1 MNHTHR
7 AAVLGG
13 LLAIALPFCAAQ
25 AQLSGDLLK
34 SGANGASSLLGGG
47 AGGLLSGS
55 GAGSSNISNIAGVL
69 QYCLKN
75 KYLSGNSAQSIQ
87 DSLMNK
93 TTNKPSTT
101 SSSYTDGI
109 KGILHS
115 DDGKQMNLGG
125 SGLKAAATEQI
136 CNTVLS
142 SAKSML

>member
-7 AAVLGG
+7 IAVLGG

-34 SGANGASSLLGGG
+34 NGANSAGSLLGGG

-69 QYCLKN
+69 EYCLKN

-93 TTNKPSTT
+93 PTDKPSTT
-101 SSSYTDGI
+101 SSSYTDGL
-109 KGILHS
+109 KGILHG
-115 DDGKQMNLGG
+115 DNGKETTLGG

>member
-1 MNHTHR
+1 MNHIHR
-7 AAVLGG
+7 AAILGG

-25 AQLSGDLLK
+25 AQLGGDLLK
-34 SGANGASSLLGGG
+34 NSTSSAGSLLGGG

-55 GAGSSNISNIAGVL
+55 AGSSNISNVAGVL
-69 QYCLKN
+69 EYCLKN

-93 TTNKPSTT
+93 TTDKPSTT

-109 KGILHS
+109 KGILHG
-115 DDGKQMNLGG
+115 DDGKQVNLGG